1 MEKGNK
7 KDYQKLYRAILSL
20 KNEEECQAFFEDL
33 YTISELDAAAQRLK
47 VAGMLHKKY
56 TCGHISEVTGAST
69 AGNRRIPLSNSMLNY
84 LRWMGSSWSF
94 NPKYSSIL

>member
-20 KNEEECQAFFEDL
+20 KNEEEGQAFFEDL
-33 YTISELDAAAQRLK
+33 YTISELAGAAQRLK

-56 TCGHISEVTGAST
+56 T
-69 AGNRRIPLSNSMLNY
+69 
-84 LRWMGSSWSF
+84 
-94 NPKYSSIL
+94 

>member
-1 MEKGNK
+1 MEKENK

-47 VAGMLHKKY
+47 ASGLDEAAAAKLYDELLGMSPDIFK
-56 TCGHISEVTGAST
+56 GG
-69 AGNRRIPLSNSMLNY
+69 
-84 LRWMGSSWSF
+84 
-94 NPKYSSIL
+94 